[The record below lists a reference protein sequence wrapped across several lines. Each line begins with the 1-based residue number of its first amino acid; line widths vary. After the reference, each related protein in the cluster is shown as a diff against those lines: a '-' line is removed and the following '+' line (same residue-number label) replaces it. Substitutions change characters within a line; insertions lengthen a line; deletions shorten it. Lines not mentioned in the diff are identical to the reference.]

1 MLARSLR
8 GRSRAA
14 VDREAARR
22 RLAKLGLELAPGPSD
37 RPADP
42 PLDPD
47 PDPLA
52 VGAGRHAAQPIGRAR
67 RWWGVVA
74 DRLSPGMRSAM
85 DGTFSGQ
92 HLGVLAV
99 VLATGLAITA
109 WWVLSARPEPQSV
122 PQASFETAASPD
134 TPRPAADSPR
144 ASATGRGMV
153 IVDVAGKVRRPGI
166 VTLPAGSRVIDA
178 LEAAGGARPDVDLIA
193 LNLARVLVDGE
204 QIVVGVDPVAL
215 PPTAGTAATPSTTG
229 GLVDLNTADQVT
241 LETLP
246 GVGPVTA
253 QAILDWR
260 TQNGAFTSVDELLE
274 VDGIGD
280 VTLAELRDLVTV

>member
-1 MLARSLR
+1 
-8 GRSRAA
+8 
-14 VDREAARR
+14 
-22 RLAKLGLELAPGPSD
+22 
-37 RPADP
+37 
-42 PLDPD
+42 
-47 PDPLA
+47 
-52 VGAGRHAAQPIGRAR
+52 
-67 RWWGVVA
+67 
-74 DRLSPGMRSAM
+74 M
-85 DGTFSGQ
+85 DGTFSGH

-109 WWVLSARPEPQSV
+109 WWVLSARPEQQPV

-134 TPRPAADSPR
+134 TPRSAAASPSG
-144 ASATGRGMV
+144 SATGRGMV

-178 LEAAGGARPDVDLIA
+178 LEAAGGARPEVDLIA

-204 QIVVGVDPVAL
+204 QIVVGIDPVAL
-215 PPTAGTAATPSTTG
+215 PPAVGSAATPSTTG
-229 GLVDLNTADQVT
+229 GLVDLNTADQAT

-260 TQNGAFTSVDELLE
+260 AENGAFSTVDELLE